1 MSNDEPQR
9 PGCEIAGDGV
19 LKRGDAD
26 TKRRDRADERFV
38 CTAGGAPSGES
49 PLVESAHTGC
59 LCVTTRRGPQSEAE
73 AIMRCEQ
80 TTNLLLK
87 IVNSGK
93 VTRDGPQAS
102 EGP

>member
-1 MSNDEPQR
+1 M
-9 PGCEIAGDGV
+9 
-19 LKRGDAD
+19 
-26 TKRRDRADERFV
+26 TKDSDSADERFV
-38 CTAGGAPSGES
+38 DGHGGRVRQESLAPA
-49 PLVESAHTGC
+49 SAHIGC

-93 VTRDGPQAS
+93 LTPGPMF
-102 EGP
+102 